1 MIRVSY
7 PRRGPSAKEKE
18 ATTPIASGSLSKV
31 ENDFH
36 IIGLFR
42 ETSIPLSLSL
52 SRRFKFTFPRSFPS
66 LLRLITKT
74 PILLVSDR
82 CL

>member
-52 SRRFKFTFPRSFPS
+52 SLSTLQIHLPSFFS
-66 LLRLITKT
+66 LTT
-74 PILLVSDR
+74 QTHY
-82 CL
+82 